1 MEESYL
7 FSFFTAIAVLLVI
20 CLVLYFKLTY
30 LVKRYKLFMLGGNG
44 LSMEASL
51 ESLHAEIKALH
62 AEIKAMDRELAAS
75 RDRVQELAK
84 VLDTATRGVGVV
96 RFNAFQE
103 TGSDL
108 SFAVAFLDAEK
119 SGVVISSIYGREES
133 RTYAKP
139 LEGGR
144 SAYHLGSEEQQ
155 AIQKASASLLPLFAD
170 TGRKEK
176 R

>member
-1 MEESYL
+1 MEGSYQL
-7 FSFFTAIAVLLVI
+7 TFFVAIPALLII
-20 CLVLYFKLTY
+20 CLILYCKLAY
-30 LVKRYKLFMLGGNG
+30 LTKRYKLFMQGSNG
-44 LSMEASL
+44 LSLEASL
-51 ESLHAEIKALH
+51 ESLHAEIKAMNK
-62 AEIKAMDRELAAS
+62 EIAAS
-75 RDRVQELAK
+75 QEQIQQLAK

-108 SFAVAFLDAEK
+108 SFAVAFLDADK
-119 SGVVISSIYGREES
+119 NGVVISSIYGREES

-139 LEGGR
+139 LEGGQ
-144 SAYHLGSEEQQ
+144 SAYHLGSEEQE
-155 AIQKASASLLPLFAD
+155 AINIASMALQPVFAD

>member
-1 MEESYL
+1 MEESYQL
-7 FSFFTAIAVLLVI
+7 YFFIAIAALLVI
-20 CLVLYFKLTY
+20 CLVLYCKLSY
-30 LVKRYKLFMLGGNG
+30 LAKRYKAFMLGANG
-44 LSMEASL
+44 LSLETSL
-51 ESLHAEIKALH
+51 ESLHT
-62 AEIKAMDRELAAS
+62 EIKAMDGEIVANRG
-75 RDRVQELAK
+75 RIQELAK

-119 SGVVISSIYGREES
+119 NGVVISSIYGREES

-139 LEGGR
+139 LEGGQ
-144 SAYHLGSEEQQ
+144 SAYHLGSEEQE
-155 AIQKASASLLPLFAD
+155 AIRKASEALQPLFPD

>member
-1 MEESYL
+1 MEEVYQL
-7 FSFFTAIAVLLVI
+7 KFLIATTALLVF
-20 CLVLYFKLTY
+20 CLVLYYKLVY
-30 LVKRYKLFMLGGNG
+30 LTKRYKAFMMGGNG
-44 LSMEASL
+44 ASLEASL
-51 ESLHAEIKALH
+51 ESLHHEIKVMDG
-62 AEIKAMDRELAAS
+62 EITAS
-75 RDRVQELAK
+75 QERIQELAK

-119 SGVVISSIYGREES
+119 NGVVISSIYGREES

-139 LEGGR
+139 LEAGQ
-144 SAYHLGSEEQQ
+144 SSYPLGSEEQE
-155 AIQKASASLLPLFAD
+155 AIRRASVVIRSLFPD
-170 TGRKEK
+170 TGRKDK

>member
-1 MEESYL
+1 
-7 FSFFTAIAVLLVI
+7 
-20 CLVLYFKLTY
+20 
-30 LVKRYKLFMLGGNG
+30 MLGGNG

-51 ESLHAEIKALH
+51 ESLHAEIKA
-62 AEIKAMDRELAAS
+62 MDRELAAS
-75 RDRVQELAK
+75 RDRIQELAK

-119 SGVVISSIYGREES
+119 NGVVISSIYGREES

-139 LEGGR
+139 LEGGQ
-144 SAYHLGSEEQQ
+144 SAYHLGSEEQE